1 MENFVKVTSK
11 IDGQVILS
19 VSAINF
25 RREFLRDGMS
35 WNIPRDTFEEIINYP
50 GVANM
55 FEDGTLGVDNPEILE
70 EYGIIPVK
78 TITREEG
85 IKALTELDLES
96 FKDFVNELPKEQ
108 RRKVSLIAID
118 NKCTDYNKC
127 MYLKEASGIDVMK
140 TINNEIEDEAQEA
153 RWLEEEKRRNEE
165 R

>member
-78 TITREEG
+78 TITREE
-85 IKALTELDLES
+85 ALYHPDKHIVKMPLEATQLLCNALH
-96 FKDFVNELPKEQ
+96 FTGEATDIVYKPMNMKHPC
-108 RRKVSLIAID
+108 SLWI
-118 NKCTDYNKC
+118 
-127 MYLKEASGIDVMK
+127 
-140 TINNEIEDEAQEA
+140 QES
-153 RWLEEEKRRNEE
+153 LHYII
-165 R
+165 